1 MHMSQESQPI
11 GMSATRNVTYRTD
24 TSDTTNNLQTEQVT
38 TQPIMSDP
46 VTARLINPF
55 HNTIDL
61 STTEG
66 KNICLKAT
74 AGLPTNEKYFGE
86 SKDSIKFVERIETC
100 AEDFG
105 WKIAGE
111 GIGARNLSVFTTP
124 GSLTIDVIKAHCGPK
139 WKVGKNPRCTILHAL

>member
-1 MHMSQESQPI
+1 MPQESQPI
-11 GMSATRNVTYRTD
+11 GISATRNVTCRTD
-24 TSDTTNNLQTEQVT
+24 TSNTTNILHTEQVT
-38 TQPIMSDP
+38 TQPTMSDP
-46 VTARLINPF
+46 VTAHLVNPF

-66 KNICLKAT
+66 EKICLKAT
-74 AGLPTNEKYFGE
+74 AGLPTNEKYSVE
-86 SKDSIKFVERIETC
+86 SKDIIKFVERIETY

-139 WKVGKNPRCTILHAL
+139 WKVGKHTRCTILHAL